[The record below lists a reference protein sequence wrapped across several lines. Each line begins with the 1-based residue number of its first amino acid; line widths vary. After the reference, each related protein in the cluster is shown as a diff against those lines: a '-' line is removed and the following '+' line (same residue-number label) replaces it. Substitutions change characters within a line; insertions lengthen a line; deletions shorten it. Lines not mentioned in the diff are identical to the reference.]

1 MNEYKVE
8 TTMND
13 QPPRMIEADSF
24 EERDGWLV
32 FYRLPSEGGGRRE
45 YYRIAMVHVVGV
57 ETCRA

>member
-1 MNEYKVE
+1 MNKYEVE
-8 TTMND
+8 TTLSD

-32 FYRLPSEGGGRRE
+32 FYRLHMEGGRSRE
-45 YYRIAMVHVVGV
+45 YYRIAVVHVVGV